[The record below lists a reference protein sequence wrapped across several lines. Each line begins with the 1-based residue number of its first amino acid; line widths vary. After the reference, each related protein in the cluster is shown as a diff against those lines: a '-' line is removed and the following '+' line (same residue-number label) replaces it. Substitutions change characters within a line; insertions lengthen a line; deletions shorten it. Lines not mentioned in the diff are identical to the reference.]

1 LKDGPGEGFA
11 VEVIVPTSKGF
22 IIGGT
27 NATLHIFEKSE
38 NEKKNYIFSRERTLV
53 YKESVSKIM
62 SMCIDED
69 WILFGLGD
77 GSLLKTP
84 FLTEK

>member
-1 LKDGPGEGFA
+1 MKDGPGEGFS

-27 NATLHIFEKSE
+27 NATLHIYEKSE
-38 NEKKNYIFSRERTLV
+38 NEKKNYIFSRERTIL
-53 YKESVSKIM
+53 YKESIASIM

-69 WILFGLGD
+69 NILFGLAD